1 MENQRLAYF
10 YALLSVMFWSTVASA
25 FKITLRYLDF
35 LHLVFYATIVSITAL
50 FIILCAQKKL
60 NLLKKYSKI
69 DYLHSLLL
77 GFLNPFLYYIIL
89 FKAYSI
95 LPAQEALSLN
105 YLWPITLTL
114 LSIPILK
121 QKISLMSIFA
131 IFISFIGVIVIAT
144 HGNILSLEFTNPL
157 GVSLALSS
165 TIIWSLFWIYNI
177 KDRRDDVAKLFLNF
191 LFGFIFILITLIV
204 TKKLALPSVRGLFG
218 ATYTGLFEMGITF
231 ILWLKALSLSKTTA
245 KVSNLIYLSPFFSLV
260 IIRFAV
266 GEEILT
272 STVIGLILIISG
284 ILVQRRIA

>member
-1 MENQRLAYF
+1 MKNQRLAYI
-10 YALLSVMFWSTVASA
+10 YAIIVILFWSTVASA

-35 LHLVFYATIVSITAL
+35 LNLVFFATIVSIIAL
-50 FIILCAQKKL
+50 FLVLCFQRKL
-60 NLLKKYSKI
+60 NLFKKYKKN
-69 DYLHSLLL
+69 DYLRSALL

-105 YLWPITLTL
+105 YLWAITLTL

-121 QKISLMSIFA
+121 QKISFISIFA
-131 IFISFIGVIVIAT
+131 IFISFIGVIIIAT
-144 HGNILSLEFTNPL
+144 HGNILSLKFTNPI

-165 TIIWSLFWIYNI
+165 TIVWSLFWIYNV
-177 KDRRDDVAKLFLNF
+177 KDTRDDVAKLFLNF
-191 LFGFIFILITLIV
+191 LFGFIFILITVLF
-204 TKKLALPSVRGLFG
+204 TRKLSIPSIPGLLG
-218 ATYTGLFEMGITF
+218 ASYAGIFEMGITF
-231 ILWLKALSLSKTTA
+231 ILWLKVLSLSKTTA
-245 KVSNLIYLSPFFSLV
+245 KVSNLIYLSPFLSLV

-272 STVIGLILIISG
+272 STAIGLLLIVTG

>member
-1 MENQRLAYF
+1 MKNQRLAYI
-10 YALLSVMFWSTVASA
+10 YAIIVVLLWSTVASA

-35 LHLVFYATIVSITAL
+35 LNLVFFASIVSIFAL
-50 FIILCAQKKL
+50 FLVLCFQRKL
-60 NLLKKYSKI
+60 NLFKKYKKN
-69 DYLHSLLL
+69 DYIRSALL

-105 YLWPITLTL
+105 YLWAITLTL

-121 QKISLMSIFA
+121 QKISFMSIFA

-144 HGNILSLEFTNPL
+144 HGNILSLKFTNPI

-165 TIIWSLFWIYNI
+165 TIVWSLFWIYNV
-177 KDRRDDVAKLFLNF
+177 KDERDDVAKLFLNF
-191 LFGFIFILITLIV
+191 LFGFIFILITLLF
-204 TKKLALPSVRGLFG
+204 TRKLSIPSINGLLG
-218 ATYTGLFEMGITF
+218 ASYAGIFEMGITF

-245 KVSNLIYLSPFFSLV
+245 KVSNIIYLSPFISLV

-272 STVIGLILIISG
+272 STLIGLLLIVTG
-284 ILVQRRIA
+284 ILLQRRVA

>member
-1 MENQRLAYF
+1 MKNQRLAYI
-10 YALLSVMFWSTVASA
+10 YAIIVVLLWSTVASA

-35 LHLVFYATIVSITAL
+35 LNLVFFASIVSIFAL
-50 FIILCAQKKL
+50 FLVLCFQRKL
-60 NLLKKYSKI
+60 NLFKKYKKN
-69 DYLHSLLL
+69 DYIRSALL

-105 YLWPITLTL
+105 YLWAITLTL

-121 QKISLMSIFA
+121 QKISFMSIFA

-144 HGNILSLEFTNPL
+144 HGNILSLKFTNPI

-165 TIIWSLFWIYNI
+165 TIVWSLFWIYNV
-177 KDRRDDVAKLFLNF
+177 KDERDDVAKLFLNF
-191 LFGFIFILITLIV
+191 LFGFIFILITLIF
-204 TKKLALPSVRGLFG
+204 TRKLSIPSIPGLLG
-218 ATYTGLFEMGITF
+218 ASYAGIFEMGITF

-245 KVSNLIYLSPFFSLV
+245 KVSNIIYLSPFISLV

-272 STVIGLILIISG
+272 STLIGLLLIVTG
-284 ILVQRRIA
+284 ILLQRRVA